1 MILLRQKRYSEESD
15 EEKKYRKKVKAR
27 KKQKEGMNV
36 LNSVVAGTGL
46 TGAYIANDIA
56 KDTARSNIHLK
67 VLDKEHKALRRY
79 DDRLS
84 KFDEALKP
92 TLEAWDKH
100 HEKRMNE
107 YQRAATS
114 QGVPFS
120 ERFQYNVGENM
131 RHLHEK
137 HTWEHEQCEKAREIA
152 NRMLEKEQSDARLAG
167 ERLYKKQAKKI
178 NKKTAIIAG
187 GIAVPAIA
195 LGIVKRRKRD
205 KALAA
210 KNPKN
215 KEK

>member
-1 MILLRQKRYSEESD
+1 MIILRQKRYSEESD

-46 TGAYIANDIA
+46 AGAIGVNEAI
-56 KDTARSNIHLK
+56 KEDTKYRIGRK
-67 VLDKEHKALRRY
+67 VSHKEYEATKRKY
-79 DDRLS
+79 DRLS

-107 YQRAATS
+107 YRKAAAEQGIPFGHRLQYELGESIKHSNETLDWSREQR
-114 QGVPFS
+114 
-120 ERFQYNVGENM
+120 
-131 RHLHEK
+131 K
-137 HTWEHEQCEKAREIA
+137 KAREIA
-152 NRMLEKEQSDARLAG
+152 DRLLEKEQSDAKLAG
-167 ERLYKKQAKKI
+167 DRLYKKTAKKV
-178 NKKTAIIAG
+178 NKRTALITG
-187 GIAVPAIA
+187 GIAAPAIA
-195 LGIVKRRKRD
+195 LGIAKRRKRD
-205 KALAA
+205 KDLTA